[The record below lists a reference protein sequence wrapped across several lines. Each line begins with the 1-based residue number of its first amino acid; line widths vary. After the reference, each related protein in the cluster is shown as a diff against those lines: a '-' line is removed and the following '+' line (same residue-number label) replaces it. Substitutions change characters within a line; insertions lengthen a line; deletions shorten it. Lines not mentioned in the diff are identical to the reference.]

1 MLNRRHLRVKVLQAL
16 YAFHQSEKSDKKG
29 YERQLMAQVLKV
41 HELYFYL
48 LALLYQVIDFAES
61 DSAERESRHIKRPET
76 MGSTEKISGNQFIEK
91 LKKDPNLKKWIKKFG
106 ISYEENPENTEMIR
120 TIYREFRKSPE
131 FEAYIKSPENNFE
144 IDRDLIQFLFKKIMA
159 KNISLEQYLE
169 EKDINWMVDKEI
181 IEGMVNKTIKSAV
194 QGHELT
200 YLELTSNWK
209 EDEQFIKDLFDLTI
223 DNDPMFET
231 FISEKTKNWEMDR
244 IALMDTLL
252 MKMAICEFLNFSS
265 IPVKVT
271 INEYIDISKEFS
283 TPKSKVFI
291 NGILDKILIE
301 FKAENK
307 IIKSGRGLVD

>member
-16 YAFHQSEKSDKKG
+16 YAFHQSEKSDKPG
-29 YERQLMAQVLKV
+29 YEKQLMNQVTKV
-41 HELYFYL
+41 HEIYFYL
-48 LALLYQVIDFAES
+48 LALLYQVIDFSES
-61 DSAERESRHIKRPET
+61 DSAERESRHIKRPD
-76 MGSTEKISGNQFIEK
+76 STHSNLKVSQNKFIEK
-91 LKKDPNLKKWIKKFG
+91 LRKDANLKKWIKKMG
-106 ISYEENPENTEMIR
+106 INPEENPDNTEMIR
-120 TIYREFRKSPE
+120 SIYREFRKSAE
-131 FEAYIKSPENNFE
+131 FDAYIQSPETPFE
-144 IDRDLIQFLFKKIMA
+144 MDRDLILFLFKKIMT
-159 KNISLEQYLE
+159 KNVGLEQYLE
-169 EKDINWMVDKEI
+169 ERDINWSVDKDI
-181 IEGMVNKTIKSAV
+181 IEGMVNKTIKSAEEGQDLV
-194 QGHELT
+194 

-209 EDEQFIKDLFDLTI
+209 EDEQFIRDLFQLTV
-223 DNDPMFET
+223 DNDPLFES

-301 FKAENK
+301 FKADNK
-307 IIKSGRGLVD
+307 IIKSGRGLLD

>member
-16 YAFHQSEKSDKKG
+16 YAFHQSEKNDKIG
-29 YERQLMAQVLKV
+29 YEKQLMSQVLKV
-41 HELYFYL
+41 HEIYFYL
-48 LALLYQVIDFAES
+48 LALLHQIIDFAES
-61 DSAERESRHIKRPET
+61 DSAERESRHIKRPD
-76 MGSTEKISGNQFIEK
+76 MVGSPEKLAKNKFIEK
-91 LKKDPNLKKWIKKFG
+91 LRSDPNLKKWIKKFN
-106 ISYEENPENTEMIR
+106 ISQEDNSENTEMIR
-120 TIYREFRKSPE
+120 TIFREFRKSPE
-131 FEAYIKSPENNFE
+131 FEAYIQSDEPSFE
-144 IDRDLIQFLFKKIMA
+144 MDRDLILFLFKKVMT
-159 KNISLEQYLE
+159 KNVNLEQFLE
-169 EKDINWMVDKEI
+169 ERDINWSVDKEI
-181 IEGMVNKTIKSAV
+181 IEGMVNKTIKSV
-194 QGHELT
+194 EGNHDIT

-209 EDEQFIKDLFDLTI
+209 EDEQFIRDLFELTI
-223 DNDPMFET
+223 ENDPLFES

-244 IALMDTLL
+244 IALMDTIL

-307 IIKSGRGLVD
+307 IIKTGRGLVD